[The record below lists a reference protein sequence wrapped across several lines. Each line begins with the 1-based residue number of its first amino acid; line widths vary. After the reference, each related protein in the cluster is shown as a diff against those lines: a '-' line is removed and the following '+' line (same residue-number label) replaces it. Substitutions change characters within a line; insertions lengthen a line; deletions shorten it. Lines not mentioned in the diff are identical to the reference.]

1 MSQMEYVGHHQSCDC
16 PALEI
21 IGIPWGTVALWYTD
35 SGRSSVAFARF
46 SQYERKVFMFNT
58 FTNFEHRGDIKNE
71 GLVESNKRNQD
82 ILVVAC
88 ILLAK
93 YSNWDDGK
101 CKVASRI
108 YQHRIHDSFFF
119 S

>member
-1 MSQMEYVGHHQSCDC
+1 M
-16 PALEI
+16 
-21 IGIPWGTVALWYTD
+21 
-35 SGRSSVAFARF
+35 AFARF

-82 ILVVAC
+82 ILVVHAYFWQN
-88 ILLAK
+88 IATG
-93 YSNWDDGK
+93 DDGK

-108 YQHRIHDSFFF
+108 YQHRIHDSFF